1 MSTSRWICLFLAG
14 LLMFSADSK
23 ATEPREAP
31 ASDVTE
37 GIVTLADS
45 RIQYFSRGK
54 GEKV

>member
-1 MSTSRWICLFLAG
+1 MSTSRWICLSLAG